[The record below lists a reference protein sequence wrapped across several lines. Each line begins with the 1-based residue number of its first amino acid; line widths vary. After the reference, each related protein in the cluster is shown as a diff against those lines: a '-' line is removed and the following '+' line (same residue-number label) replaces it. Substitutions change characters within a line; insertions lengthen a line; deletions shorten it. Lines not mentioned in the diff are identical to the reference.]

1 MTRQN
6 TTTWFLL
13 MALTIIAGLVS
24 GASITYMV
32 PIVLFLAIL
41 KFMGVAFS
49 FMEMKKA
56 NLFWKILILSYLIF
70 FSSIILALL

>member
-24 GASITYMV
+24 GTSITYMV

-49 FMEMKKA
+49 FMEMEKA
-56 NLFWKILILSYLIF
+56 NLFWKILILSYLII
-70 FSSIILALL
+70 FSSIILAIL

>member
-1 MTRQN
+1 
-6 TTTWFLL
+6 

-24 GASITYMV
+24 GTSITYMV

-49 FMEMKKA
+49 FMEMEKA
-56 NLFWKILILSYLIF
+56 NLFWKILILSYLII
-70 FSSIILALL
+70 FSSIILAIL